1 MDEIERL
8 VFKVEA
14 EDSATNVLNKIK
26 KNLDSFDSST
36 DKPTKYINKQ
46 LQTFRSQMGGMQKA
60 FKKGTLSVKSFKKLQ
75 TLQTVYPQLEG
86 TRKLVSSGSYIK
98 GQPIGYGSGFVSK
111 QEINLGK
118 NEVTSYVDQFEKN
131 GNKITQ
137 VWKEVA
143 DDITGQTKTI
153 NKVITTFA
161 KPKIFEDLQGKIVS
175 KDEKT
180 GIFKTEEILDNGNK
194 IIRTYKD
201 VTNSADGYVGVL
213 NKATETLKK
222 NKKETD
228 DNVKKSRNLGK
239 GLERIKR
246 IFQSIIA
253 FRAASAVIT
262 ILMNAFK
269 KGFEALKQANKKV
282 AESMQPFQNATTQ
295 ISISFATMFLPVMQA
310 LATIL
315 DPLAEDFINMANAM
329 SLANAQAKGQSEY
342 FKLSQESINAYAKS
356 LNKTNK
362 QLSQLDKFATLSGNK
377 SVSIGSMVTIDK
389 ETIENQKNEIKNI
402 QGIILA
408 IKNLSV
414 ALSWLMNLWNNLD
427 DSAKTALKGLAQ
439 VFFAVISPL
448 FSIITILTSFATI
461 LDANASEGVKN
472 FASALIGL
480 ASAMLAFRVAM
491 SFLQNPVAGLVVAT
505 SAGILAGTIAGIVG
519 KNVGYGNSSSQGYAS
534 NAISSANQN
543 YSPSFNVQTG
553 GVYLDGRQVG
563 YQLEPIIYESG
574 KKQRHW

>member
-46 LQTFRSQMGGMQKA
+46 LQIFRSQMGGMQKA

-86 TRKLVSSGSYIK
+86 TRKLVASGSYIK

-111 QEINLGK
+111 QEINFGK

-143 DDITGQTKTI
+143 DDVTGQTKTI

-228 DNVKKSRNLGK
+228 DNDKKSRNLGK

-491 SFLQNPVAGLVVAT
+491 SFLQNPVAGLAVAA